1 MGSDLCK
8 MGCFLILRL
17 VTFKQLVDRRRRRHC
32 GCLKPLKSRLDAT
45 ADDGLG
51 WPGRK
56 VSKFRRSPP
65 LFGAEAGEAS
75 KVGKVI
81 GQ

>member
-1 MGSDLCK
+1 M
-8 MGCFLILRL
+8 
-17 VTFKQLVDRRRRRHC
+17 TFKQLVGLFDRRRRRHS

-65 LFGAEAGEAS
+65 LMFGAKAGEAS